1 MWNSMFF
8 YLKKKAK
15 NEQNKQIKYKTS
27 YWKKTVSFSTKVLID
42 DMPETGL
49 PFYVVTW
56 TMQSCDNF
64 QGKGSTFIFQF
75 NILKTLS
82 FGLAMGMGHVMSASA
97 IICSTLW
104 DALPQLNS
112 LSLSL
117 RFMSW

>member
-8 YLKKKAK
+8 YLKKAK

-27 YWKKTVSFSTKVLID
+27 YWKKSVSFSTKVLIIVD

-49 PFYVVTW
+49 PFYVVICI
-56 TMQSCDNF
+56 MQSCGNF

-82 FGLAMGMGHVMSASA
+82 FGLAMGVGHVMSAST
-97 IICSTLW
+97 IMCSTVW
-104 DALPQLNS
+104 DSPAAVKQYQFKS
-112 LSLSL
+112 
-117 RFMSW
+117 